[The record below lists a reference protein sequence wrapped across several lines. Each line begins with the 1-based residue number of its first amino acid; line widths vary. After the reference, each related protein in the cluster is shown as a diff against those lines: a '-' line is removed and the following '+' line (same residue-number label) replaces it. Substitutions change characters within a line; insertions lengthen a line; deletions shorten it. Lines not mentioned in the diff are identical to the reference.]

1 MGKNTEF
8 NRASGAIYRTA
19 MEAADALA
27 LTLPD
32 SPPIPALPS
41 WPLSPRA
48 FRWCVAVLASAKSA
62 ASVSPEVE
70 AWRAALGGAIEAWQ
84 ALIRDHKR
92 LPPMMEYE
100 ARSFFAA
107 VPTDSNKGDLDGCVA
122 NAVSAGALT
131 PSQAAHWRVRLGLP
145 DPLPTGAGPA

>member
-8 NRASGAIYRTA
+8 NRASGPINRTA
-19 MEAADALA
+19 MEAASALA
-27 LTLPD
+27 VILPET
-32 SPPIPALPS
+32 PPIPALPS

-48 FRWCVAVLASAKSA
+48 FRWCVAVLAAA
-62 ASVSPEVE
+62 ASTPSVSAEAE
-70 AWRAALGGAIEAWQ
+70 AWRAALRGAIEAWQ

-100 ARSFFAA
+100 ARSFFSA
-107 VPTDSNKGDLDGCVA
+107 VPTEGDKADLEGCIA
-122 NAVSAGALT
+122 AAVSAGTLT

-145 DPLPTGAGPA
+145 DPRPSDAGRA